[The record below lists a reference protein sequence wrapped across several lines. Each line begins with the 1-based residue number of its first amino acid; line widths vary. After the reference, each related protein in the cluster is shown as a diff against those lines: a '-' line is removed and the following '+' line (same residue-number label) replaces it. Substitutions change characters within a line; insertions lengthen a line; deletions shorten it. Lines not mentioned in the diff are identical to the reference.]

1 MNKQKSRRINRK
13 QIKRKTIKRKTIKRK
28 TIKRKTIKRKQ
39 NKKIA
44 YNQKKMHGGKFNPV
58 EVNDLK
64 QSLER
69 FNFDDEELNE
79 VIEKLGLGSHHFWDD
94 NLEQLKYQINAIPN
108 KEKFLEWLKT
118 SYNIFA
124 EDDGTDNEYEYE
136 DEDEDEEEWLA
147 TNHDEDE
154 D

>member
-13 QIKRKTIKRKTIKRK
+13 Q
-28 TIKRKTIKRKQ
+28 IKRKQ

-58 EVNDLK
+58 EVNVLK

-79 VIEKLGLGSHHFWDD
+79 VIEKLGSGAHHCWKDK
-94 NLEQLKYQINAIPN
+94 LEQLIYQIDGMPN
-108 KEKFLEWLKT
+108 KEVFLDWLT
-118 SYNIFA
+118 SFYCTVFA
-124 EDDGTDNEYEYE
+124 VDDGTDSEYEDE